1 LCKDNYRPCP
11 SYRPFSCLYNGPL
24 LPPSRSL
31 TVLSVQHNCPDLLP
45 CCTLT
50 LTVLHI
56 GSENS
61 FLSPGSSSIF
71 VIMGS
76 DAFAIENRKDLV
88 VVVNVVLSFST
99 LSALSL
105 RFAKVTGNAK
115 QRKFDAQNIM
125 ICLAGVCMLHGNFS
139 SPTTDNSLTVL
150 RNHDV
155 SIPMYRD
162 EIWSW

>member
-1 LCKDNYRPCP
+1 
-11 SYRPFSCLYNGPL
+11 
-24 LPPSRSL
+24 
-31 TVLSVQHNCPDLLP
+31 
-45 CCTLT
+45 
-50 LTVLHI
+50 
-56 GSENS
+56 
-61 FLSPGSSSIF
+61 
-71 VIMGS
+71 MGS

-125 ICLAGVCMLHGNFS
+125 ICLAGVCMPHGIFS